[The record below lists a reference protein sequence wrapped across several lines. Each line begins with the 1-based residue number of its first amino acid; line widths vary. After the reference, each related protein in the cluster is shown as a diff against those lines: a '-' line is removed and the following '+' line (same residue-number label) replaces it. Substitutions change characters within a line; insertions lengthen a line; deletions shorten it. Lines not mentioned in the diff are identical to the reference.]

1 MGRAE
6 DIIKAYED
14 WDPNQESATDLASRL
29 GISKAR
35 LYQVLEKEGV
45 SPKARRPKESTISTP
60 YAAARSS
67 PILKEPDFVFRG
79 VDVERSLVPDL
90 AERGLQALLDEL
102 VALRD
107 EVAEYRRRYGPLE

>member
-6 DIIKAYED
+6 DIIKAYEA
-14 WDPNQESATDLASRL
+14 WDPNQESATELAKRI

-35 LYQVLEKEGV
+35 LYQVLEKEGI
-45 SPKARRPKESTISTP
+45 SPKARRPRESTIPTV
-60 YAAARSS
+60 YAAARTSGH
-67 PILKEPDFVFRG
+67 LNEPGSVFRG
-79 VDVERSLVPDL
+79 VEVEPSLVQDL
-90 AERGLQALLDEL
+90 AERGVQAFLDEL